1 MKSHFFDI
9 DCLLKVNQKAWIVDK
24 LKPNKPIMKISPEDF
39 NLFESGIYQKMG
51 HKIDFNGKTFYLDTD
66 TYNRLRVKI
75 KKSGVNLGNLGISL
89 QEFLNPDIIDELE
102 YKINYQILEPLKNSP
117 DDIYII
123 LSKQTRNSYK
133 KMLEKIKEAFR
144 EFGVNIKRY
153 YFISETFYSQNRD
166 DVKYAKLKLLAEHLT
181 GHKIEEDKFVDKE
194 VEEYRVVN
202 YWDNSIETQKY
213 GSYIND
219 VIRHCLKGSTLSIQ
233 EVIKENLIQ
242 LPCKFITHQV
252 FDNGV
257 NPVLTREND
266 IILQRF
272 IKTFESFK

>member
-24 LKPNKPIMKISPEDF
+24 LNPNKPIMKISPEDF
-39 NLFESGIYQKMG
+39 NLFESGIYQKLG
-51 HKIDFNGKTFYLDTD
+51 HKIDFNGKRFYLDTD
-66 TYNRLRVKI
+66 TYNKLRVKI

-89 QEFLNPDIIDELE
+89 QEFLNPDIIGGLD
-102 YKINYQILEPLKNSP
+102 YKINYQILEPLKNSE

-123 LSKQTRNSYK
+123 LSKQTRASYT
-133 KMLEKIKEAFR
+133 KMLEKLQDAFR
-144 EFGVNIKRY
+144 EFGVNVKRY
-153 YFISETFYSQNRD
+153 YFVTETFYSQKRD
-166 DVKYAKLKLLAEHLT
+166 EVKYAKLKILAQHMT
-181 GHKIEEDKFVDKE
+181 GYKIEENKFIDKE
-194 VEEYRVVN
+194 VEEYRQVN
-202 YWDNSIETQKY
+202 YWDNSIETPKY
-213 GSYIND
+213 RGYIND
-219 VIRHCLKGSTLSIQ
+219 IIRYCLKNSTPAIQ

-257 NPVLTREND
+257 NPVETQEGQVV
-266 IILQRF
+266 LQKF